1 MNKYHNRNRIFSP
14 IMTIHDILTLHI
26 LSSFLSS
33 LSFLSSFLS
42 SFLPFSPSLF
52 SPSLFS
58 ISLPFFPPFLFSI
71 SLPFFP
77 PLYSLSSL
85 SFFPFLSLLSSLF
98 PFFFIFPLSLS
109 PSPFSLSSIV
119 KGEDYLTIQTSSVIV
134 PGCPND
140 GEQTYMALFS
150 HAYLLSA
157 GASKRGAALK

>member
-26 LSSFLSS
+26 LSSFLPLFITLLSFPPSLFFPFSSSS
-33 LSFLSSFLS
+33 LS
-42 SFLPFSPSLF
+42 LP
-52 SPSLFS
+52 
-58 ISLPFFPPFLFSI
+58 
-71 SLPFFP
+71 
-77 PLYSLSSL
+77 
-85 SFFPFLSLLSSLF
+85 LSSLF
-98 PFFFIFPLSLS
+98 PSFFPLS
-109 PSPFSLSSIV
+109 PSLFSLSSIV
-119 KGEDYLTIQTSSVIV
+119 KGADYLTIQTSSVIV

>member
-26 LSSFLSS
+26 LSSFLPLFLSFLSLPLSSLLS
-33 LSFLSSFLS
+33 LSFLSF
-42 SFLPFSPSLF
+42 FPSLF
-52 SPSLFS
+52 PFSSL
-58 ISLPFFPPFLFSI
+58 
-71 SLPFFP
+71 
-77 PLYSLSSL
+77 SLSSL
-85 SFFPFLSLLSSLF
+85 SSLFPSSLSSL
-98 PFFFIFPLSLS
+98 
-109 PSPFSLSSIV
+109 FSLSSIV
-119 KGEDYLTIQTSSVIV
+119 KGADYLTIQTSSVIV

>member
-26 LSSFLSS
+26 LSFFLLS
-33 LSFLSSFLS
+33 LFIPFPL
-42 SFLPFSPSLF
+42 FLPFLF
-52 SPSLFS
+52 F
-58 ISLPFFPPFLFSI
+58 LPF
-71 SLPFFP
+71 
-77 PLYSLSSL
+77 PL
-85 SFFPFLSLLSSLF
+85 FLSLLSSLS
-98 PFFFIFPLSLS
+98 SLS
-109 PSPFSLSSIV
+109 SFSPSLFSLFSLSSIV
-119 KGEDYLTIQTSSVIV
+119 KGAHYLTIQTSSVIV

>member
-26 LSSFLSS
+26 LSSFLPLF
-33 LSFLSSFLS
+33 LSFLFFSPLPLSSLLFSSLLP
-42 SFLPFSPSLF
+42 SFLP
-52 SPSLFS
+52 
-58 ISLPFFPPFLFSI
+58 
-71 SLPFFP
+71 
-77 PLYSLSSL
+77 
-85 SFFPFLSLLSSLF
+85 
-98 PFFFIFPLSLS
+98 SLS
-109 PSPFSLSSIV
+109 PSLFSLSSIV
-119 KGEDYLTIQTSSVIV
+119 KGADYLTIQTSSVIV

>member
-26 LSSFLSS
+26 LSSFLPLFLSFLFFFTLPLSSPLSLSLLPS
-33 LSFLSSFLS
+33 LSFFPLSSL
-42 SFLPFSPSLF
+42 L
-52 SPSLFS
+52 
-58 ISLPFFPPFLFSI
+58 SLPFFPPFLS
-71 SLPFFP
+71 P
-77 PLYSLSSL
+77 
-85 SFFPFLSLLSSLF
+85 SLL
-98 PFFFIFPLSLS
+98 
-109 PSPFSLSSIV
+109 SLSSIV
-119 KGEDYLTIQTSSVIV
+119 KGADYLTIQTSSVIV

>member
-26 LSSFLSS
+26 LSSFLPS
-33 LSFLSSFLS
+33 LSFFSLLLF
-42 SFLPFSPSLF
+42 PF
-52 SPSLFS
+52 
-58 ISLPFFPPFLFSI
+58 
-71 SLPFFP
+71 
-77 PLYSLSSL
+77 L
-85 SFFPFLSLLSSLF
+85 SFFPFSSFFPFLSFSLFSLLSSLF
-98 PFFFIFPLSLS
+98 PFFSSLPFPSLPF
-109 PSPFSLSSIV
+109 PSFFPFSSSLSSIV
-119 KGEDYLTIQTSSVIV
+119 KGAHYLTIQTSSVIV

>member
-26 LSSFLSS
+26 LSSFLPI
-33 LSFLSSFLS
+33 FL
-42 SFLPFSPSLF
+42 PSLF
-52 SPSLFS
+52 LLSL
-58 ISLPFFPPFLFSI
+58 
-71 SLPFFP
+71 
-77 PLYSLSSL
+77 SL
-85 SFFPFLSLLSSLF
+85 SFFLPFLFFFSLYSLFPFSFLSLFLPFLSPSLPLSSLLSSLL
-98 PFFFIFPLSLS
+98 LSS
-109 PSPFSLSSIV
+109 SFFSLSSIV

>member
-26 LSSFLSS
+26 LSSFLPS
-33 LSFLSSFLS
+33 LSFFSLLSLPLFLLLPLP
-42 SFLPFSPSLF
+42 SFLPF
-52 SPSLFS
+52 
-58 ISLPFFPPFLFSI
+58 
-71 SLPFFP
+71 
-77 PLYSLSSL
+77 
-85 SFFPFLSLLSSLF
+85 
-98 PFFFIFPLSLS
+98 S

-119 KGEDYLTIQTSSVIV
+119 KGAHYLTIQTSSVIV

>member
-26 LSSFLSS
+26 LSSFL
-33 LSFLSSFLS
+33 F
-42 SFLPFSPSLF
+42 PPSL
-52 SPSLFS
+52 
-58 ISLPFFPPFLFSI
+58 
-71 SLPFFP
+71 
-77 PLYSLSSL
+77 LSSL
-85 SFFPFLSLLSSLF
+85 SFFPFSPSLFSLPFLPLSFLSSLLSSL
-98 PFFFIFPLSLS
+98 S
-109 PSPFSLSSIV
+109 PSQLSLSSIV
-119 KGEDYLTIQTSSVIV
+119 KGAHYLTIQTSSVIV

>member
-1 MNKYHNRNRIFSP
+1 MNKYHNRNRIFIP

-33 LSFLSSFLS
+33 LYSLSSLSSF
-42 SFLPFSPSLF
+42 FSPSLF
-52 SPSLFS
+52 SPSLLY
-58 ISLPFFPPFLFSI
+58 LP
-71 SLPFFP
+71 
-77 PLYSLSSL
+77 
-85 SFFPFLSLLSSLF
+85 
-98 PFFFIFPLSLS
+98 S
-109 PSPFSLSSIV
+109 PSLFSLSSIV
-119 KGEDYLTIQTSSVIV
+119 KGAHYLTIQTSSVIV

>member
-26 LSSFLSS
+26 QIYSLSSFLSS
-33 LSFLSSFLS
+33 LPLFLLLPLP
-42 SFLPFSPSLF
+42 SFLPF
-52 SPSLFS
+52 
-58 ISLPFFPPFLFSI
+58 
-71 SLPFFP
+71 
-77 PLYSLSSL
+77 
-85 SFFPFLSLLSSLF
+85 
-98 PFFFIFPLSLS
+98 S

-119 KGEDYLTIQTSSVIV
+119 KGADYLTIQTSSVIV

>member
-26 LSSFLSS
+26 LSFFPPS
-33 LSFLSSFLS
+33 LS
-42 SFLPFSPSLF
+42 SFLPLSFLSLLLPFLFPFSPSL
-52 SPSLFS
+52 
-58 ISLPFFPPFLFSI
+58 
-71 SLPFFP
+71 
-77 PLYSLSSL
+77 
-85 SFFPFLSLLSSLF
+85 LLSSLF
-98 PFFFIFPLSLS
+98 PSFFPLS
-109 PSPFSLSSIV
+109 PSLFSLSSIV
-119 KGEDYLTIQTSSVIV
+119 KGADYLTIQTSSVIV

>member
-33 LSFLSSFLS
+33 L
-42 SFLPFSPSLF
+42 
-52 SPSLFS
+52 
-58 ISLPFFPPFLFSI
+58 
-71 SLPFFP
+71 
-77 PLYSLSSL
+77 YSLSSL
-85 SFFPFLSLLSSLF
+85 SSLFLLLPSLFSPLSSLSS
-98 PFFFIFPLSLS
+98 LSSLS
-109 PSPFSLSSIV
+109 PSLFSLSSIV
-119 KGEDYLTIQTSSVIV
+119 KGADYLTIQTSSVIV

>member
-33 LSFLSSFLS
+33 LYSLSLSFLF
-42 SFLPFSPSLF
+42 FFPFSPSLF
-52 SPSLFS
+52 SPLS
-58 ISLPFFPPFLFSI
+58 
-71 SLPFFP
+71 
-77 PLYSLSSL
+77 SLSSL
-85 SFFPFLSLLSSLF
+85 S
-98 PFFFIFPLSLS
+98 SLS

-119 KGEDYLTIQTSSVIV
+119 KGAHYLTIQTSSVIV

>member
-26 LSSFLSS
+26 LSSFLP
-33 LSFLSSFLS
+33 LFLS
-42 SFLPFSPSLF
+42 
-52 SPSLFS
+52 
-58 ISLPFFPPFLFSI
+58 
-71 SLPFFP
+71 
-77 PLYSLSSL
+77 
-85 SFFPFLSLLSSLF
+85 FLSLLSLPFLLSL
-98 PFFFIFPLSLS
+98 PSLS
-109 PSPFSLSSIV
+109 PFSLFSLSSIV
-119 KGEDYLTIQTSSVIV
+119 KGAHYLTIQTSSVIV

>member
-26 LSSFLSS
+26 LSSFLPLF
-33 LSFLSSFLS
+33 LSFH
-42 SFLPFSPSLF
+42 SL
-52 SPSLFS
+52 L
-58 ISLPFFPPFLFSI
+58 SLPFLL
-71 SLPFFP
+71 SLP
-77 PLYSLSSL
+77 SL
-85 SFFPFLSLLSSLF
+85 
-98 PFFFIFPLSLS
+98 
-109 PSPFSLSSIV
+109 SPFSLSSIV
-119 KGEDYLTIQTSSVIV
+119 KGADYLTIQTSSVIV

>member
-26 LSSFLSS
+26 LSSFLPLFIPFLFLLS
-33 LSFLSSFLS
+33 LFLSSL
-42 SFLPFSPSLF
+42 
-52 SPSLFS
+52 
-58 ISLPFFPPFLFSI
+58 
-71 SLPFFP
+71 
-77 PLYSLSSL
+77 
-85 SFFPFLSLLSSLF
+85 SLF
-98 PFFFIFPLSLS
+98 PFFFIFPSFFS
-109 PSPFSLSSIV
+109 PSLFSLSSIV
-119 KGEDYLTIQTSSVIV
+119 KGAHYLTIQTSSVIV

>member
-33 LSFLSSFLS
+33 LSFLSLL
-42 SFLPFSPSLF
+42 LPSPSLF
-52 SPSLFS
+52 SP
-58 ISLPFFPPFLFSI
+58 ISL
-71 SLPFFP
+71 SLLP
-77 PLYSLSSL
+77 SL
-85 SFFPFLSLLSSLF
+85 SFFPLSSLSS
-98 PFFFIFPLSLS
+98 LYSLS
-109 PSPFSLSSIV
+109 PSLFSLSSIV
-119 KGEDYLTIQTSSVIV
+119 KGADYLTIQTSSVIV

-140 GEQTYMALFS
+140 GEQTYMALFN

>member
-26 LSSFLSS
+26 LSSFLP
-33 LSFLSSFLS
+33 LFFLPILFFLP
-42 SFLPFSPSLF
+42 FLFFFPFSPSL
-52 SPSLFS
+52 
-58 ISLPFFPPFLFSI
+58 
-71 SLPFFP
+71 
-77 PLYSLSSL
+77 
-85 SFFPFLSLLSSLF
+85 
-98 PFFFIFPLSLS
+98 
-109 PSPFSLSSIV
+109 FSLSSIV
-119 KGEDYLTIQTSSVIV
+119 KGADYLTIQTSSVIV